1 MKTGAHTH
9 DMRHR
14 SPVRAISLVAIAVV
28 LAVAAC
34 GGSTRP
40 SSAEHDPVGGVRI
53 ASYDFSESLL
63 LAQVYA
69 IALRANGIQARVVPN
84 LGSREV
90 VDPALI
96 QGAVDVVPEYVGSA
110 LDFLTAGTDASTT
123 DVESSYAKLTKV
135 FAARGVVTLDYASAQ
150 DGNGF
155 VVTKKAASAHGWTR
169 LSDLSTNAPSMVF
182 GGPPEC
188 VERQLCMNGLR
199 KTYGLHF
206 RDFRA
211 FDDQTVTAQ
220 ALLTGEIDIGLI
232 NTTSGA
238 LADHRLQLLDDD
250 RRLQPAENV
259 VPVVNNSAATR
270 AGPAMLGVLDAVS
283 KHLGTRDLVAMNH
296 AVDVDGRNAQ
306 TVATTWLHAV
316 GLLTGSK

>member
-1 MKTGAHTH
+1 MKTDAHTH

-14 SPVRAISLVAIAVV
+14 SPVRAISLVAIVVV

-40 SSAEHDPVGGVRI
+40 SSAQHASSGDVRI
-53 ASYDFSESLL
+53 ASYDFSESVL
-63 LAQVYA
+63 LAQMYA
-69 IALRANGIQARVVPN
+69 IALRTNGIRAQVVSN

-110 LDFLTAGTDASTT
+110 LNFLTGASASTT
-123 DVESSYAKLTKV
+123 DVKSSYAKLTKA
-135 FAARGVVTLDYASAQ
+135 FADRGVVTLNYASAQ

-155 VVTKKAASAHGWTR
+155 AVTRKAATAHGWVR
-169 LSDLSTNAPSMVF
+169 MSDLSESASSLVF

-188 VERQLCMNGLR
+188 VERHLCMNGLR
-199 KTYGLHF
+199 TTYGLRF

-211 FDDQTVTAQ
+211 FGDQTVTAQ
-220 ALLTGEIDIGLI
+220 ALLTGEIDVGLL
-232 NTTSGA
+232 NTTSGS

-259 VPVVNNSAATR
+259 VPVVNNAAATR
-270 AGPAMLGVLDAVS
+270 VGPAMIGVLDAVS
-283 KHLGTRDLVAMNH
+283 KRLDTRDLVAMNH
-296 AVDVDGRNAQ
+296 AVDVDGRDPQ
-306 TVATTWLHAV
+306 VVATAWLRGV